1 MSGDPLVSVCIPAY
15 NCEKYVSAC
24 IESVLSQTFHNI
36 EIIVIDDCS
45 TDATWERLQEFSD
58 PRLSLS
64 KNTRNLGAE
73 QNWNAC
79 LEQARGKYIQFLP
92 SDDQLYPEAI
102 AKRVA
107 VLEASGNRDLSFV
120 FSARHIVDAE
130 DKRVMTALLSK
141 AGRRDRSDLVRQ
153 NVTRGMN
160 VIGEPACVLFRSSCA
175 MKAGGFSAKLPYL
188 IDLDYWIRLLEF
200 GDAWCLAE
208 PLCSFRLTG
217 QNWTFRLKSER
228 RDNYLALIDAIAG
241 LPWVNISRTSVM
253 TGKARAYLNELLRV
267 LFYKFVVKV

>member
-45 TDATWERLQEFSD
+45 TDATWERLQAYSD
-58 PRLSLS
+58 HRLSLS
-64 KNTRNLGAE
+64 RNTQNLGAE
-73 QNWNAC
+73 KNWNAC
-79 LEQARGKYIQFLP
+79 LEQASGEYIQFLP
-92 SDDQLYPEAI
+92 SDDMLYPEAI
-102 AKRVA
+102 AKRLA
-107 VLEASGNRDLSFV
+107 VLEVTGNRDLSFV
-120 FSARHIVDAE
+120 FSARDIVNAE

-175 MKAGGFSAKLPYL
+175 M
-188 IDLDYWIRLLEF
+188 
-200 GDAWCLAE
+200 
-208 PLCSFRLTG
+208 
-217 QNWTFRLKSER
+217 
-228 RDNYLALIDAIAG
+228 
-241 LPWVNISRTSVM
+241 
-253 TGKARAYLNELLRV
+253 
-267 LFYKFVVKV
+267 

>member
-64 KNTRNLGAE
+64 KNTCNLGAE

-79 LEQARGKYIQFLP
+79 LEQARGEYIQILP

-107 VLEASGNRDLSFV
+107 VLEAAGNSDLSFV

-160 VIGEPACVLFRSSCA
+160 VIGEPACVLFRASCA

-208 PLCSFRLTG
+208 PLCTFRLTG

-241 LPWVNISRTSVM
+241 LPWVNISRTVVI
-253 TGKARAYLNELLRV
+253 TGKARAYLNEVLRV
-267 LFYKFVVKV
+267 MFYKFVVKI